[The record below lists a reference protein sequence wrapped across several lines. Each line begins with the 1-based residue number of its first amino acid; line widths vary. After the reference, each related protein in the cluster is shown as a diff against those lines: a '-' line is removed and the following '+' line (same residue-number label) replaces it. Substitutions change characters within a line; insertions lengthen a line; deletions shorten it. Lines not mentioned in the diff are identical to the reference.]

1 MNQRSKILA
10 VLFVVGVVMFAFT
23 PQSPAQSTNADFQ
36 QAVTEYQKSPSAD
49 GAGKVIKLAVAMD
62 KLPSVPEEARKHFVK
77 GAALF
82 KEAKSPA
89 DFTQVLDEFKE
100 AARLAPGWPEARYNF
115 ALACESAG
123 EYPSA
128 MANLKLYQLFKLPD
142 AEARSVQDKIYV
154 LEAKTEKT
162 AKESSPEAVAA
173 KNARE
178 QEEFLKRINGA
189 QYVCHYPGPVEDI
202 DFTIDVLG
210 NTLTGGQVKTRST
223 DPSETK
229 VGIWEKSAD
238 TYKIDGR
245 ALQCYMQGN
254 VMQGIT
260 GIITDDGS
268 TITIITR
275 ASNGYESRLIYK
287 RER

>member
-1 MNQRSKILA
+1 MKRGINFLMCLVFLLA
-10 VLFVVGVVMFAFT
+10 VTLIPVLAY
-23 PQSPAQSTNADFQ
+23 AQSSDVVFQ
-36 QAVTEYQKSPSAD
+36 QAVVDYQKSPSAD
-49 GAGKVIKLAVAMD
+49 GADKIIKLAVAMD
-62 KLPSVPEEARKHFVK
+62 KLPPAPEEARKHFVK

-89 DFTQVLDEFKE
+89 DFSQVLDEFKQ
-100 AARLAPGWPEARYNF
+100 AVRIAPWWPEARYNF

-123 EYPSA
+123 EYASA
-128 MANLKLYQLFKLPD
+128 IENLKLYLLFKLPD
-142 AEARSVQDKIYV
+142 AEARVIQDKIYV
-154 LEAKTEKT
+154 LEAKQEKT
-162 AKESSPEAVAA
+162 EKESSPEAVAT

-189 QYVCHYPGPVEDI
+189 RYVCHYPGPVEDI

-210 NTLTGGQVKTRST
+210 DAFTGGQVKTRST

-229 VGIWEKSAD
+229 VGIWEKTAD
-238 TYKIDGR
+238 NYKIDGR
-245 ALQCYMQGN
+245 SLQCFMQGN
-254 VMQGIT
+254 VVQGQE

-275 ASNGYESRLIYK
+275 ASSGGESRLIYK